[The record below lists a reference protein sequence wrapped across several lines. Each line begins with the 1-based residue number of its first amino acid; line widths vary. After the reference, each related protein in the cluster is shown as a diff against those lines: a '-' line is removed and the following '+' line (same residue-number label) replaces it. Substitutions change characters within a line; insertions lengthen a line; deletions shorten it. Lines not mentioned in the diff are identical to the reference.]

1 MWSNTYMPYARVPS
15 DPSPVSRKSYVGET
29 TSVTSVTPV
38 KHSDNFK
45 IVILLDESGSMEDV
59 AENMLSSLNGLIKEQ
74 KQVKSRPC
82 NLTLLKFHNSVKT
95 VIDNCDLREIQL
107 LKKSDYSPGGTTA
120 LYDALGYAM
129 ERFRYERDVLL
140 VVLTDGQ
147 ENASRQY
154 NGKLPQLL
162 KQIKERETHCGW
174 SYVYLGCD
182 LNTLSQGTSLG
193 FWIRCRTL
201 TDNTIEYYYVVLRS
215 AQISAKPI
223 TNIRSPTYHFS
234 RTKFTINIWFN
245 TLQLFIR
252 SKSLV
257 IN

>member
-193 FWIRCRTL
+193 FNTSRTSTNCAVAKGRYTEFVTDLSEAVTNCRTKGMSVQ
-201 TDNTIEYYYVVLRS
+201 T
-215 AQISAKPI
+215 
-223 TNIRSPTYHFS
+223 
-234 RTKFTINIWFN
+234 
-245 TLQLFIR
+245 QLNNKYAG
-252 SKSLV
+252 SV
-257 IN
+257 E